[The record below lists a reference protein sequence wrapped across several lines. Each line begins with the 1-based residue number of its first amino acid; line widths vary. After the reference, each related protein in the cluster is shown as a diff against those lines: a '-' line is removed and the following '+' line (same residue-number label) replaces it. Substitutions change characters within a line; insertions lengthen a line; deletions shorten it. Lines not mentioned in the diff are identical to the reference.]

1 MDKLI
6 LEVVLGG
13 SKQPRVLFP
22 RNGTVFY
29 RDRGA
34 AAEVQKIPGWIA
46 SDPEDRIVVRLNG
59 RVLTLDDPS
68 QPLLPVH
75 PGPYRLE
82 VEGRFGGDA
91 VSYSVR

>member
-1 MDKLI
+1 MAELL
-6 LEVVLGG
+6 LEVVLGE

-22 RNGTVFY
+22 RDGTVFY

-34 AAEVQKIPGWIA
+34 ATELQTIPGWIA

-59 RVLTLDDPS
+59 RVLALDNPS
-68 QPLLPVH
+68 RPLLPVH
-75 PGPYRLE
+75 PGPYQLE

-91 VSYSVR
+91 VSYFVR